1 MRKLMSKKGFT
12 LVELMIVIVIMG
24 ILVAVAIPVY
34 GAVTKNAEK
43 KTCISNMRDMKSTA
57 ATFQMQGNNGDQVT
71 LANNAE
77 LDLKA
82 DTRYTK
88 LFTDGMPKCPSGG
101 NYTATMKNNN
111 GIYEFTITCD
121 KGTDLGHVL
130 PAGTTNNPAQGNQGG
145 NQGGN

>member
-57 ATFQMQGNNGDQVT
+57 STWQMQGNDGDQFT
-71 LANNAE
+71 FSGSTNIKAE
-77 LDLKA
+77 PTYTALFEGGDL
-82 DTRYTK
+82 
-88 LFTDGMPKCPSGG
+88 PKCPSNG
-101 NYTATMKNNN
+101 NYTV
-111 GIYEFTITCD
+111 TITNNDPGYTVYVDCD
-121 KGTDLGHVL
+121 ADGHDL
-130 PAGTTNNPAQGNQGG
+130 P
-145 NQGGN
+145 

>member
-57 ATFQMQGNNGDQVT
+57 STWQMQGNNGDQFT
-71 LANNAE
+71 FTGASNITTEATYTALFE
-77 LDLKA
+77 GGDL
-82 DTRYTK
+82 
-88 LFTDGMPKCPSGG
+88 PSCPSDG
-101 NYTATMKNNN
+101 NYTV
-111 GIYEFTITCD
+111 TITNNDPGYTVDVTC
-121 KGTDLGHVL
+121 TVEGHSL
-130 PAGTTNNPAQGNQGG
+130 TTE
-145 NQGGN
+145 

>member
-57 ATFQMQGNNGDQVT
+57 ATYQMQGNDGDQVT
-71 LANNAE
+71 LAKGVSV
-77 LDLKA
+77 DLAKDA
-82 DTRYTK
+82 NYTK
-88 LFTDGMPKCPSGG
+88 LFTDGMPKCPSDGTYEVIMT
-101 NYTATMKNNN
+101 NAD
-111 GIYEFTITCD
+111 GIYTFAVTC
-121 KGTDLGHVL
+121 TVAGHEL
-130 PAGTTNNPAQGNQGG
+130 PKADTPDAGGEGAGA
-145 NQGGN
+145 

>member
-57 ATFQMQGNNGDQVT
+57 STWQMQGNNGDQFTFTGSTVLT
-71 LANNAE
+71 TEATYTALFE
-77 LDLKA
+77 GGDL
-82 DTRYTK
+82 
-88 LFTDGMPKCPSGG
+88 PSCPSDGT
-101 NYTATMKNNN
+101 YTVK
-111 GIYEFTITCD
+111 I
-121 KGTDLGHVL
+121 
-130 PAGTTNNPAQGNQGG
+130 TNNDPGYTVDVTCTVEGHALTTE
-145 NQGGN
+145 

>member
-57 ATFQMQGNNGDQVT
+57 ATWQMQGNNGDQVKIT
-71 LANNAE
+71 DSSVITAE
-77 LDLKA
+77 PQ
-82 DTRYTK
+82 YTA
-88 LFTDGMPKCPSGG
+88 LFEGGALPKCPSDGT
-101 NYTATMKNNN
+101 YAVTITNNN
-111 GIYEFTITCD
+111 PGYTVAVTCTID
-121 KGTDLGHVL
+121 GHEL
-130 PAGTTNNPAQGNQGG
+130 PTA
-145 NQGGN
+145 

>member
-57 ATFQMQGNNGDQVT
+57 STWQMQGNDGDQFTIASSSVIT
-71 LANNAE
+71 AE
-77 LDLKA
+77 P
-82 DTRYTK
+82 T
-88 LFTDGMPKCPSGG
+88 
-101 NYTATMKNNN
+101 YTAMFEGGKLPACPAEGTYAVTITNNN
-111 GIYEFTITCD
+111 PGYTVEVTCD
-121 KGTDLGHVL
+121 VDGHVL
-130 PAGTTNNPAQGNQGG
+130 PAA
-145 NQGGN
+145 

>member
-57 ATFQMQGNNGDQVT
+57 ATWQMQGNDGDQ
-71 LANNAE
+71 
-77 LDLKA
+77 
-82 DTRYTK
+82 
-88 LFTDGMPKCPSGG
+88 FTFTGATVITSEAT
-101 NYTATMKNNN
+101 YTAMFEGGKLPSCPAEGHYGVTITNNN
-111 GIYEFTITCD
+111 SGYTVEVTCD
-121 KGTDLGHVL
+121 VDGHVL
-130 PAGTTNNPAQGNQGG
+130 PAA
-145 NQGGN
+145 